1 MSRPLVVSIPHRLGK
16 DEALRRLKNEPGQRQ
31 SELWSCVQGRGANLD
46 RTSPA
51 VSDQRAW
58 PSGKRLNRCGRGLRS
73 VGGVSALAPGEA
85 RRNTAG
91 ADPQGRDFVIGKEIE
106 N

>member
-16 DEALRRLKNEPGQRQ
+16 DEALRRLKNGLG
-31 SELWSCVQGRGANLD
+31 SASANFGHVFKVELG